1 MNLNCLIWTPPTDTF
16 IHSFDT
22 RNTNN
27 HFKSRNITVFSARL
41 DAYTIEHGSSKKS
54 AGPDLLVTYHDNDH
68 YNSVRSSAGGKPP
81 PPIKTYIVDDDDP
94 MAIDDSAEKDDKD
107 AEMLVTAEE
116 ENGITAATNNNS
128 TESNGAV
135 GDTLAST
142 TTNNNNAVAGPPQQ
156 QKKNSPCHC
165 GSGLR
170 YKKCCLAKEK
180 QAARQR
186 KMQCEYSITT
196 GHQLEDKK
204 EKDGITNGD
213 FRVLRI

>member
-1 MNLNCLIWTPPTDTF
+1 L
-16 IHSFDT
+16 DT
-22 RNTNN
+22 RITNN
-27 HFKSRNITVFSARL
+27 HIKSRNITVFSSRL
-41 DAYTIEHGSSKKS
+41 DAYTIEHGSSQKS

-81 PPIKTYIVDDDDP
+81 PPIKTYIVDDDP
-94 MAIDDSAEKDDKD
+94 MAIDDSAENGDKD
-107 AEMLVTAEE
+107 AEMMVTAEE
-116 ENGITAATNNNS
+116 ENGISAATNNS
-128 TESNGAV
+128 TDLNGAV
-135 GDTLAST
+135 GDTLAPT
-142 TTNNNNAVAGPPQQ
+142 TTNNNNTVAGQQ
-156 QKKNSPCHC
+156 QHQKKNSPCHC

-170 YKKCCLAKEK
+170 YKKCCLPKEK

-186 KMQCEYSITT
+186 KMQFEYSITT